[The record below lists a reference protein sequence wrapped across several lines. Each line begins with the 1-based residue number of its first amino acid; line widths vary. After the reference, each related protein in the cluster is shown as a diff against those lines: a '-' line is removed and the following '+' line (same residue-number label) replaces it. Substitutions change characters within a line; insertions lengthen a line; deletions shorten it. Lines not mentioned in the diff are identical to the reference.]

1 MSEQKRL
8 RILCF
13 GNPLHGDDGFG
24 PTVSLALRR
33 KVLPAGVEVID
44 CGTRGLDALHLFE
57 DCTNLIIIDA
67 MAGERPGTLHELS
80 PHQVPVETAGSGGH
94 GAGVGYLLA
103 AVREMVAKPPIIK
116 IIAVEI
122 GAVKSFSPGL
132 SLEVAAA
139 VSGAIELIQHC
150 CAAMAGHD
158 PDELVNE
165 LDMLRQANQA
175 LEAELTKCTEAL
187 DQLISEQE
195 NQNDE
200 LRQRSRQLAMLQGTV
215 DRAIDTMA
223 EIIVML
229 GPDGRVTRVNR
240 LLEIELG
247 YTPESLVKGYF
258 EDCLPPASQNAL
270 RALLPASAKPPLL
283 LNAIRSAGGHF
294 VAELNFRRAD
304 ATSDNDTEGSV
315 PYLVHASLIH
325 SQAGKLEGAIVI
337 STNISVLKAREKALR
352 NNERQLH
359 ETAEEL
365 RKHRDNLAAMVEEQT
380 RDLRH
385 AKEQAEEASRAK
397 SEFLS
402 NMSHEVRTPLNAIL
416 GLSDLCLQTP
426 LNAQQNQHLSKIR
439 LAADHLLG
447 IINDILDFSRIE
459 AGKLSIEKLSFEL
472 PSLLEEISD
481 LLLGRIEEK
490 NLELCVDIATEA
502 TRSFVGDP
510 LRLKQVIINLLGNA
524 IKFSEKG
531 SVRLGCTLESADNA
545 SSLLHFSVSDEG
557 IGISPE
563 QQAALFSA
571 FSQADSSTTRRF
583 GGSGLG
589 LVISKRLVEL
599 MGGRIWLESTPG
611 KGSVFH
617 FTVRLDNAPGVPLL
631 IEELRNHLAQY
642 AGRTVLI
649 TDDNP
654 VATRALAAQCHQ
666 LGLQADICPSGE
678 SALAALAQ
686 ADANYLAA
694 LIDWHLPTGMD
705 GVETMREIRKTVGH
719 RAPPLILL
727 SSQKA
732 SSTSA
737 VANLPADELLI
748 KPCSVRHLYAAL
760 ARLLRL
766 PEITLR
772 TPSAPAIDLSGIA
785 LLNNADILVVDD
797 IELNRDLMRELFAT
811 AGLNIRLACNGKEA
825 IAAILTKKPD
835 LVLMDC
841 QMPVMDGFSAT
852 RALRA
857 QAEYA
862 GLPIIALTAGALDHD
877 REQCFA
883 AGMNAYVTKPVNLEK
898 LLRVVA
904 EQLSPGTKVPM
915 MEEQAPQPSPPPTT
929 GMAAARAEAMKLPDL
944 PGIDVAGGLMRVRNK
959 TDFYCRMLVKFRDTH
974 GAALAADLR
983 TALDNGNRP
992 EAIRLAHSVK
1002 GIALSL
1008 GIDGLGER
1016 ALHLETKLKNPAAI
1030 DVSQEVELLLTDLA
1044 QIRQTLQA
1052 LG

>member
-24 PTVSLALRR
+24 PTVGLALRR
-33 KVLPAGVEVID
+33 KALPPGVEVVD

-80 PHQVPVETAGSGGH
+80 PHQVPVENAGSGGH

-103 AVREMVAKPPIIK
+103 AVREMITKPPLIK

-139 VSGAIELIQHC
+139 VSEAIELIQNC

-195 NQNDE
+195 NQKDE
-200 LRQRSRQLAMLQGTV
+200 LRYRSQELARLQGTV

-258 EDCLPPASQNAL
+258 EDCLLLASQNAL
-270 RALLPASAKPPLL
+270 RALLPAGAKPPLL
-283 LNAIRSAGGHF
+283 LNAIRAAGGHF

-304 ATSDNDTEGSV
+304 ATSDHDTEGSV

-365 RKHRDNLAAMVEEQT
+365 RNHRDNLAAMVEEQT
-380 RDLRH
+380 RDLRL
-385 AKEQAEEASRAK
+385 AKEQAEDASRAK
-397 SEFLS
+397 SDFLS

-416 GLSDLCLQTP
+416 GLSDICLLTP
-426 LNAQQNQHLSKIR
+426 LNPQQNQYLSKIR

-472 PSLLEEISD
+472 PVLLEEISD
-481 LLLGRIEEK
+481 LLIGRIEEK
-490 NLELCVDIATEA
+490 NLELCVDIAAEA

-510 LRLKQVIINLLGNA
+510 LRLKQIIINLLGNA
-524 IKFSEKG
+524 IKFSDKG
-531 SVRLGCTLESADNA
+531 SILLGCSLESTER
-545 SSLLHFSVSDEG
+545 SGSLLHFSVTDEG
-557 IGISPE
+557 IGISQA
-563 QQAALFSA
+563 QQDMLFSA
-571 FSQADSSTTRRF
+571 FSQADTSTTRRF

-599 MGGRIWLESTPG
+599 MDGRIWLESEAG
-611 KGSVFH
+611 KGSTFH
-617 FTVRLDNAPGVPLL
+617 FTVRLDNAPDAPLL
-631 IEELRNHLAQY
+631 LDQLRSHLAPH
-642 AGRTVLI
+642 AGRTLLI
-649 TDDNP
+649 VDDNP
-654 VATRALAAQCHQ
+654 VAARTLATQCRQ
-666 LGLQADICPSGE
+666 LGLQTETCPSGE
-678 SALAALAQ
+678 SALTALTRPGTH
-686 ADANYLAA
+686 YLAV
-694 LIDWHLPTGMD
+694 LVDWHLPVGMD
-705 GVETMREIRKTVGH
+705 GLETVKAIRSMLGTQ
-719 RAPPLILL
+719 APPLILM
-727 SSQKA
+727 SAQKTSDA
-732 SSTSA
+732 SI
-737 VANLPADELLI
+737 LRDQPADALLL
-748 KPCSVRHLYAAL
+748 KPSSVRHLYAAI
-760 ARLLRL
+760 ARPLNL
-766 PEITLR
+766 PEIAMQALA
-772 TPSAPAIDLSGIA
+772 APALDLSGIA
-785 LLNNADILVVDD
+785 LLSNTDILVVDD

-811 AGLNIRLACNGKEA
+811 AGLNIRLASNGREA
-825 IAAILTKKPD
+825 IVAIHQKKPD

-841 QMPVMDGFSAT
+841 QMPIMDGFTAT
-852 RALRA
+852 RQLRA
-857 QAEYA
+857 QPQYA
-862 GLPIIALTAGALDHD
+862 TLPIIALTAGALDHD
-877 REQCFA
+877 REQCLA

-898 LLRVVA
+898 LLRVIA
-904 EQLSPGTKVPM
+904 DQLSLGAVPPM
-915 MEEQAPQPSPPPTT
+915 PERPAPLPPPPNAATPAPRPETT
-929 GMAAARAEAMKLPDL
+929 KLPEL

-959 TDFYCRMLVKFRDTH
+959 ADFYCRMLIKFRDTH
-974 GAALAADLR
+974 GAALSAELR
-983 TALDNGNRP
+983 AALDDGNRP

-1016 ALHLETKLKNPAAI
+1016 ALNLEMKLKDPTAT
-1030 DVSQEVELLLTDLA
+1030 DVSAEVELLLSELA
-1044 QIRQTLQA
+1044 KIRQVLQA